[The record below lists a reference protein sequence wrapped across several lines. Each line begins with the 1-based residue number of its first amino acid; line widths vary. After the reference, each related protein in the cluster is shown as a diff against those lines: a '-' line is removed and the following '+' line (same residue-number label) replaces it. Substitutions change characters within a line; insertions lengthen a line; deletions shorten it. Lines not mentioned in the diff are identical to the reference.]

1 MPKLRPDPSVTYG
14 FRAETDERLRQGDH
28 QVVKVTYTDLRGET
42 RKVGNLILPDHLI
55 AEFLARFD

>member
-1 MPKLRPDPSVTYG
+1 MPRLRPDSSATHG

-42 RKVGNLILPDHLI
+42 RRVGNLILPDHLI